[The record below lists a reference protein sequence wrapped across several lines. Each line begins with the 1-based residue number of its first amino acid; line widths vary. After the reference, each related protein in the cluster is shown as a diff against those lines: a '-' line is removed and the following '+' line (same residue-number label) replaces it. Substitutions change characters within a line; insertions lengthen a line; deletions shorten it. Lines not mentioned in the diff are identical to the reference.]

1 MNRGSEQPLQTFELN
16 IRLRTYD
23 HCISPGELPNLITAA
38 LDGDGHSCLLHAS
51 AWTPMVRGEKY
62 LKDDRPTC
70 GICLE
75 NIEKNKLVVKTPCN
89 HLFHKTCLQTWFRK
103 NQMLFAATCPNCRAR
118 VPVEY
123 KFNRAAE
130 VLSKPKIDNR
140 GEVYYERMLVPQ
152 SGKHYN
158 KLIYATRV

>member
-1 MNRGSEQPLQTFELN
+1 MYRGLEQPLQTFELH
-16 IRLRTYD
+16 IQLRTYD
-23 HCISPGELPNLITAA
+23 HCISPHELPNLITAA
-38 LDGDGHSCLLHAS
+38 LDGDGHSCLLHAET
-51 AWTPMVRGEKY
+51 WTPMVKGEKY
-62 LKDDRPTC
+62 AKDDKPVC

-103 NQMLFAATCPNCRAR
+103 NRMLFAATCPNCRAR
-118 VPVEY
+118 VPVNY
-123 KFNRAAE
+123 KFTRFAE
-130 VLSKPKIDNR
+130 VLSKPKLDNR
-140 GEVYYERMLVPQ
+140 GQVYYERMLVPQ